1 MKKFW
6 KNLTWMTPELEL
18 VRGII
23 LESIDHYQL
32 PNDRIREAAR
42 SLFDPPGKM
51 IRPGLLLLCAGIFY
65 GRKPEKITASVRNM
79 DAEQFRGEI
88 QKNIPDFY
96 NFESVNLEKIPYPG
110 GLPFRFYLLAA
121 AIEVL
126 HTATLLH
133 DDVLDNAELRRGRPT
148 ASKLLGNRLS
158 ILLGDHLLTMA
169 FQLVSESASVN
180 SARIISRVVGGIC
193 RGEMLQNSLA
203 FDLDAGASQRLYK
216 QRIAGKTAVM
226 FSLAMYIGTREA
238 LQLRQQGEYDDD
250 PRNDPPECRYIRRYG
265 YANGMAFQIIDDILD
280 LDIHA
285 DNGKT
290 KGQDLRDGILT
301 LPIIRLLKENSL
313 DEKQIRAVWNGD
325 VQVEGILRDP
335 KMEHACRSSMAEA
348 ELYANRADRALHR
361 AEQLSGLDLSE
372 LKNLTDSLL
381 TRRS

>member
-6 KNLTWMTPELEL
+6 KNLQWMTPELEL

-23 LESIDHYQL
+23 IESIDQYQL
-32 PNDRIREAAR
+32 PNGRIQEAAR

-65 GRKPEKITASVRNM
+65 GRKPDKIPATVRNM
-79 DAEQFRGEI
+79 DAEQFRGKI
-88 QKNIPDFY
+88 KKNIPDFY
-96 NFESVNLEKIPYPG
+96 NFESMNLEKIPYPG
-110 GLPFRFYLLAA
+110 GLPFKFYLLAA

-203 FDLDAGASQRLYK
+203 FDLDAGSSQRLYK

-238 LQLRQQGEYDDD
+238 LQLKSGGAYDDD

-301 LPIIRLLKENSL
+301 LPVIRLLREMRLEKE
-313 DEKQIRAVWNGD
+313 EIRAIWRGETPVD
-325 VQVEGILRDP
+325 EMLRDP
-335 KMEHACRSSMAEA
+335 RMESACTAGLSEA
-348 ELYANRADRALHR
+348 ELYANRADKALHR
-361 AEQLSGLDLSE
+361 AEELAGIDLTE
-372 LKNLTDSLL
+372 LKDLTDSLL